1 MAKTGAVAA
10 SKGPDEWEVED
21 ALRTLTR
28 AAEIRKDPKM
38 MAKVRKMAKEKIERM
53 KSLASIGEG
62 KK

>member
-1 MAKTGAVAA
+1 MAKTGPVATP
-10 SKGPDEWEVED
+10 KPEDEWEVEG

-53 KSLASIGEG
+53 KSLASVSEG

>member
-10 SKGPDEWEVED
+10 SKGPDEWKGED

>member
-1 MAKTGAVAA
+1 MAKTGPVEA
-10 SKGPDEWEVED
+10 SKGPDEWEIED

-28 AAEIRKDPKM
+28 AEEIRKDPKM

-53 KSLASIGEG
+53 KSLATVGEG